1 MKKIFTIILVAAGTI
16 GAASA
21 QSKHQKSVA
30 YNDHSKNNYGYN
42 DHAGYGKSNTAGYND
57 SYNSYKEKQQ
67 QPERINREY
76 DQKMAFVKNDRH
88 LTWRQK
94 AKQIDWL
101 RDQRKNGISKV
112 EYRYA
117 KNDHY
122 GNRRTAGHDE
132 HKW

>member
-30 YNDHSKNNYGYN
+30 YNDHAKNSYGYD
-42 DHAGYGKSNTAGYND
+42 DHTGYGKSNTSGYND
-57 SYNSYKEKQQ
+57 NYNSYREKQQ
-67 QPERINREY
+67 RLERMNRGY
-76 DQKMAFVKNDRH
+76 GQKMAFLQNNRR
-88 LTWRQK
+88 LNRRQK
-94 AKQIDWL
+94 AQQIKRLQDH
-101 RDQRKNGISKV
+101 RQNEMSQV

-117 KNDHY
+117 KNNHD

-132 HKW
+132 HR